1 MAMSCKRAAYR
12 LPIFKL
18 LAGAALAA
26 SLTAC
31 SAVDPGMG
39 EAVKYDMVAQT
50 VNPDPVYAADT
61 LTAGS
66 DGVHGQKA
74 SERYR
79 KDAVKPIER
88 ERTGSGS
95 SGSSSGS
102 GAGTR

>member
-1 MAMSCKRAAYR
+1 MAMSCK
-12 LPIFKL
+12 
-18 LAGAALAA
+18 LATCSLIVGAAL
-26 SLTAC
+26 LTGC

-39 EAVKYDMVAQT
+39 EALKYDMVAQT
-50 VNPDPVYAADT
+50 VNPDPAYSANA

-74 SERYR
+74 TERYR

-88 ERTGSGS
+88 ESTSSGGSGS
-95 SGSSSGS
+95 GGGS